1 MMLMP
6 CKSPWLQYGQ
16 RRAARQSQES
26 SMLDLVEFI
35 PPETVP
41 AFVAMGESDTGK
53 SFTEDCKLIAAE
65 CAQFAAA
72 PAEWQPDTAG
82 KLLDAQTGRA
92 RWLAGQVFLTAWATG
107 LSRAGA
113 AEFASVINY
122 LAGDTVLREHL
133 NAGNTDRDYVEFM
146 VEMFEVD
153 LAAAFENLMT
163 NAPFETPRTTH

>member
-1 MMLMP
+1 
-6 CKSPWLQYGQ
+6 
-16 RRAARQSQES
+16 
-26 SMLDLVEFI
+26 MLDAIDFI
-35 PPETVP
+35 PPETRP
-41 AFVAMGESDTGK
+41 AFVAIGESDVGK
-53 SFTEDCKLIAAE
+53 FFTEDCQVIAAE

-82 KLLDAQTGRA
+82 KLLEAQTGRA

-113 AEFASVINY
+113 TEFASIISY

-146 VEMFEVD
+146 TWTFVADFEAEFARL
-153 LAAAFENLMT
+153 LAMAAY
-163 NAPFETPRTTH
+163 ETPRTTH

>member
-1 MMLMP
+1 MS
-6 CKSPWLQYGQ
+6 CKSPWLQYGLSHVGK
-16 RRAARQSQES
+16 QSQGT
-26 SMLDLVEFI
+26 SMLDLIDFT
-35 PPETVP
+35 PPETHV
-41 AFVAMGESDTGK
+41 AFVAIGQSDVGK
-53 SFTEDCKLIAAE
+53 AFTEDCQLIAAE
-65 CAQFAAA
+65 CAEFAKA

-107 LSRAGA
+107 LSRESA
-113 AEFASVINY
+113 AEFASVISY

-153 LAAAFENLMT
+153 LAAAFENLMA
-163 NAPFETPRTTH
+163 NAAYETPRTTH